1 MCGRLTLT
9 TDDYASVARE
19 LEAHLMT
26 EEGRPRWNVS
36 PGQTHLILRTCED
49 GRRLEPAMW
58 GFGME
63 GRLLVNARGE
73 TLNERPRFRKAFART
88 RCVVVADGFFEWTR
102 TTEQNQPFFFH
113 RGRQPR
119 PDGLLL
125 LAGLFERVADED
137 ANLRFT
143 IVTTDASP
151 DVSGVHGRMP
161 VILRPEDL
169 PAWLGE
175 GPPSPLAPLLAVPE
189 GGLLHHH
196 PVSPKVN
203 SPSFDRP
210 SAIEPARPQ
219 PTQTTLF

>member
-9 TDDYASVARE
+9 TDDYASAARE
-19 LEAHLMT
+19 LDAHLDT
-26 EEGRPRWNVS
+26 ASPRRRFNVA
-36 PGQTHLILRTCED
+36 PGQTHVILRTCQE
-49 GRRLEPAMW
+49 GRRMQSATW

-63 GRLLVNARGE
+63 GRLLINARGE

-88 RCVVVADGFFEWTR
+88 RCVVIADGFYEWTR
-102 TTEQNQPFFFH
+102 TAEQNQPYFFH
-113 RGRQPR
+113 RGRHSR

-137 ANLRFT
+137 TNLRFT

-151 DVSGVHGRMP
+151 DVSAVHGRMP
-161 VILRPEDL
+161 VILEPRDL

-175 GPPSPLAPLLAVPE
+175 GPPSPLAPLLSTPGV
-189 GGLLHHH
+189 GLLHHH

-203 SPSFDRP
+203 SSGFDRP